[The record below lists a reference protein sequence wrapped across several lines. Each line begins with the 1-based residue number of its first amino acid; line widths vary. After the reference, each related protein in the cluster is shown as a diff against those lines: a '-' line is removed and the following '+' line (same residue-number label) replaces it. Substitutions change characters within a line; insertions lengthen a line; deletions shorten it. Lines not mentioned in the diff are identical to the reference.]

1 MSGEDELETNDF
13 NPEEEVTEQG
23 SVDVNKSADSDMRRR
38 LEDELEE
45 RRLRK
50 SIQDYDFDLD

>member
-13 NPEEEVTEQG
+13 NPEEEVAEQG